1 MKQNASAAWALAP
14 VVASD
19 FEALLAL
26 RLRAMRESLTQLGR
40 YDEERARARLAEGFV
55 PASTHHIEVQGQRVG
70 FIVLKHLS
78 HALRLDHFYIDPP
91 WQNLGLGAKVMR
103 WVCEQAD
110 VELLPIEL
118 CALKNSESNRFYLR
132 WGFAKVGEGE
142 WDNDYL
148 RMPTTPSVRAVR
160 QFWAALQARDWTAA
174 RACLLDDLQAVW
186 WTSGERI
193 DGADALIAV
202 NARYPEGWTIQ
213 LLEVEHLQD
222 GRVMSLARVDHPP
235 RHFFATSFFQVYD
248 GRIAGL
254 DEYWAT
260 VEAPPPWRSAGSFP
274 GITRFDPALDPRA
287 HTP

>member
-1 MKQNASAAWALAP
+1 MKQTASAAWALAP

-55 PASTHHIEVQGQRVG
+55 PESTHHIEAQGQRVG
-70 FIVLKHLS
+70 FIVLKRLS

-91 WQNLGLGAKVMR
+91 WQNLGIGAKVMH
-103 WVCEQAD
+103 WVCDQAD
-110 VELLPIEL
+110 AELLPVEL
-118 CALKNSESNRFYLR
+118 CALKDSDSNRFYLR

-148 RMPTTPSVRAVR
+148 RMPATPSVRAVR
-160 QFWAALQARDWTAA
+160 QFWAALQAREWAAA
-174 RACLLDDLQAVW
+174 RALLFDDLEAVW
-186 WTSGERI
+186 WTSGERFC
-193 DGADALIAV
+193 GADALIDV
-202 NARYPEGWTIQ
+202 NKQYPEGWTIH

-235 RHFFATSFFQVYD
+235 QRFFATSFFRVDD
-248 GRIAGL
+248 GRIAGI

-260 VEAPPPWRSAGSFP
+260 VEAPPAWRTGGAFAGLS
-274 GITRFDPALDPRA
+274 RFDPSEDARA
-287 HTP
+287 QIP

>member
-1 MKQNASAAWALAP
+1 MKQSASVAWSLAP
-14 VVASD
+14 VVPSD

-40 YDEERARARLAEGFV
+40 YDEERARARLVEGFV
-55 PASTHHIEVQGQRVG
+55 PASTHHIEVQGERVG

-91 WQNLGLGAKVMR
+91 WQNRGIGAKVMR

-110 VELLPIEL
+110 AELLPIEL
-118 CALKNSESNRFYLR
+118 CALKDSDSNRFYPR

-148 RMPTTPSVRAVR
+148 RMPVTPSVRAVR
-160 QFWAALQARDWTAA
+160 QFWAALQARDWAAA
-174 RACLLDDLQAVW
+174 RACLFDDMEAVW
-186 WTSGERI
+186 WTSGERLC
-193 DGADALIAV
+193 GADTLIDV
-202 NARYPEGWTIQ
+202 NQHYPEGWTIQ

-235 RHFFATSFFQVYD
+235 QRFFATSFFRVDD
-248 GRIAGL
+248 GRIAGI

-260 VEAPPPWRSAGSFP
+260 VEAPPQWRTPQAFASLSH
-274 GITRFDPALDPRA
+274 FDPGEDPRA
-287 HTP
+287 QIP

>member
-19 FEALLAL
+19 FKALLAL

-40 YDEERARARLAEGFV
+40 YDEARARERLAEGFV

-78 HALRLDHFYIDPP
+78 HALRLDHFYIDLP
-91 WQNLGLGAKVMR
+91 WQNRGIGAKVMG
-103 WVCEQAD
+103 WVCKQAD
-110 VELLPIEL
+110 AELQPIEL
-118 CALKNSESNRFYLR
+118 CALKDSEANRFYLR

-148 RMPTTPSVRAVR
+148 RMPVTPSVRAVR
-160 QFWAALQARDWTAA
+160 QFWAALQARDWAAA
-174 RACLLDDLQAVW
+174 RVLLLDDLQAVW
-186 WTSGERI
+186 WTSGERLC
-193 DGADALIAV
+193 GADTLIDV
-202 NARYPEGWTIQ
+202 NKHYPEGWTIQ

-235 RHFFATSFFQVYD
+235 QRFFATSFFRVDD
-248 GRIAGL
+248 GRIAGI

-260 VEAPPPWRSAGSFP
+260 VEAPRPWRTPQVFP
-274 GITRFDPALDPRA
+274 GLSHFDPAEDPRA
-287 HTP
+287 QIP